1 MKHLVYHNGA
11 LGDFVTILPVLKA
24 LRQRDPVG
32 SITLLGKSRHGEL
45 AQVFRLVDETWD
57 AESAAAAPLFA
68 GALPDTLK
76 SRLRSFNAALV
87 FESGKPSL
95 ADMFRD
101 AGIGSVMQQP
111 CFPDQCVPIVD
122 YHLTILGES
131 TPPTQPLLE
140 PDPDILR
147 QSRDLLPH
155 DKPVIIMHPGS
166 GSIRKNWPISRFA
179 QVAQE
184 LQRSGCRIVWLAGPA
199 EGDLPAG
206 GKILHNL
213 PLPILAHLLFRCA
226 LFIGNDSG
234 VAHLANAAGC
244 PAVVLFGPSDPRVW
258 APGSPKTTIIHHGA
272 SCAPCHPGVLPESCD
287 NRCMQSISVEDVSDT
302 CFAILR
308 LA

>member
-1 MKHLVYHNGA
+1 MKHLVFHNGA

-24 LRQRDPVG
+24 LRQCDPLE

-57 AESAAAAPLFA
+57 VESAALAPLFNTSVSDA
-68 GALPDTLK
+68 VK
-76 SRLRSFNAALV
+76 SRLHSFDTALV
-87 FESGKPSL
+87 FETGKPSL
-95 ADMFRD
+95 ADIFRN

-131 TPPTQPLLE
+131 TPPAEPQLE
-140 PDPDILR
+140 PDPDILH
-147 QSRDLLPH
+147 QTRDLVPY
-155 DKPVIIMHPGS
+155 DEPVIIIHPGS
-166 GSIRKNWPISRFA
+166 GSIRKNWPITRFA
-179 QVAQE
+179 QVAQQ

-199 EGDLPAG
+199 EGELPAL

-213 PLPILAHLLFRCA
+213 PLPILAHLLCRGA

-234 VAHLANAAGC
+234 VAHLANAVGC

-258 APGSPKTTIIHHGA
+258 APRGVKTTIIHHGA
-272 SCAPCHPGVLPESCD
+272 ACAPCHPGVLPASCD
-287 NRCMQSISVEDVSDT
+287 NRCMQSISVEDVSGT
-302 CFAILR
+302 CFAILQV
-308 LA
+308 A